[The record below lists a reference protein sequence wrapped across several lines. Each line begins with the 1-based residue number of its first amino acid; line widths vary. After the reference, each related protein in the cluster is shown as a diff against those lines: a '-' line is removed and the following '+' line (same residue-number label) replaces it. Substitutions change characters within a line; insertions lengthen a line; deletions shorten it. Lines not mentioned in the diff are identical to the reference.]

1 MFWLASTS
9 LVALTLHYW
18 EVGTYQE
25 IRTNPKVLD
34 LGLSSLSCMAF
45 REEDY
50 EKKLKDI
57 VHMKFSENALL
68 NNPGTKRAV
77 SYLQLIVP
85 TSKPVTVRLS

>member
-1 MFWLASTS
+1 MYWLASTS
-9 LVALTLHYW
+9 FVALALQCW
-18 EVGTYQE
+18 EVGTYQQV
-25 IRTNPKVLD
+25 RRDPKVLD

-57 VHMKFSENALL
+57 VHMKFSENAFL